1 MAIGRKSFKKDRHIY
16 LGVIIN
22 RNLTDT
28 NHIKGH
34 LDNKASKGA
43 AYTRFTLT
51 RHSDINRIDFGN
63 TLWNNAVLPS
73 LSHACGIW
81 FTNTKTSRS
90 ILHSAQ
96 YKCAKAV
103 LKLHSKPSAVATIA
117 ELGWLPIDAELDIQR
132 INYFQHLKKM
142 ENTRITKMVFN
153 ELQEL
158 HFSHI
163 DTPFKYFKNM
173 KVIFEKYGLDQ
184 LFNRDA
190 FPVKETKYFVYE
202 KCALEMIDYIPKKT
216 SLKRFTKFQE
226 KCSSYLLTKAS
237 FSSIQ
242 LKFKMRTGVL
252 GLGEDLARQH
262 RGTGMCDLCGTFE
275 TAKHFTLHC
284 PLYSTERQYM
294 FKSIQDFT
302 GNDVFGAIMS
312 SPNTFMFLLLG
323 EHDNIFNS
331 VFIDFISK
339 AWNKRLESF

>member
-1 MAIGRKSFKKDRHIY
+1 MNVWTVDSKVIFGQFHSDLFEVANGVKQGCILSPSIFNIIMSDLEDLLRSTQGVQTGNIQIKGLFYADDIVLFAETEDGLQSMLNIADKFANKWGLKFNEKKSKIMVIGKRRSEKEWPLGGNLLKETDTYKY

-81 FTNTKTSRS
+81 FTNTKISRS

-202 KCALEMIDYIPKKT
+202 KCALERNDYIPKKH
-216 SLKRFTKFQE
+216 L
-226 KCSSYLLTKAS
+226 
-237 FSSIQ
+237 
-242 LKFKMRTGVL
+242 
-252 GLGEDLARQH
+252 
-262 RGTGMCDLCGTFE
+262 
-275 TAKHFTLHC
+275 
-284 PLYSTERQYM
+284 
-294 FKSIQDFT
+294 
-302 GNDVFGAIMS
+302 
-312 SPNTFMFLLLG
+312 
-323 EHDNIFNS
+323 
-331 VFIDFISK
+331 
-339 AWNKRLESF
+339 